1 MDSCFHLEDFEVSSS
16 STMQLKLDFASH
28 QRYTC
33 DCCRLLVEIVVLP
46 PLSYLWPQDRVREYV
61 DLGLKDCFEHQSR
74 GDYLSFLGVIGS
86 VEKFPLVD
94 LQLYFLIYKPE
105 FTWNYD
111 GI

>member
-1 MDSCFHLEDFEVSSS
+1 MRRSWF
-16 STMQLKLDFASH
+16 
-28 QRYTC
+28 
-33 DCCRLLVEIVVLP
+33 
-46 PLSYLWPQDRVREYV
+46 
-61 DLGLKDCFEHQSR
+61 KDCFEHQGR

-94 LQLYFLIYKPE
+94 LQFYFLIFKPE

>member
-1 MDSCFHLEDFEVSSS
+1 MNLNSQPISYQVHWFLGRWASFAPAWIPLDQTPAKPSTSPSVDPALQICQIHLC
-16 STMQLKLDFASH
+16 Q
-28 QRYTC
+28 
-33 DCCRLLVEIVVLP
+33 
-46 PLSYLWPQDRVREYV
+46 
-61 DLGLKDCFEHQSR
+61 DCFEHQSR